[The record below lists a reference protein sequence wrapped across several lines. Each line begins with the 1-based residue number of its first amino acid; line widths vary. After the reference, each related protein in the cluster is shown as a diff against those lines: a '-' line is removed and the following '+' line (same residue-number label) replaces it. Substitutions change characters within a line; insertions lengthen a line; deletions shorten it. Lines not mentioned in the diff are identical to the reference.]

1 MAIRLIDALE
11 AIMSG
16 QSVLKWGN
24 SLAFRIPAAI
34 AKQMSLSEGEQ
45 VEFYIDGEKL
55 IIEKSQEVAPFK
67 PSDLVKALKRAKRQR
82 LDDVDL
88 GAPRGEEIL

>member
-1 MAIRLIDALE
+1 MPGFERSNGRDA
-11 AIMSG
+11 
-16 QSVLKWGN
+16 QD
-24 SLAFRIPAAI
+24 FRGIPAAI
-34 AKQMSLSEGEQ
+34 AKQMSLSEGER
-45 VEFYIDGEKL
+45 VDFYIDGEKL

-88 GAPRGEEIL
+88 GAPRGKEIL